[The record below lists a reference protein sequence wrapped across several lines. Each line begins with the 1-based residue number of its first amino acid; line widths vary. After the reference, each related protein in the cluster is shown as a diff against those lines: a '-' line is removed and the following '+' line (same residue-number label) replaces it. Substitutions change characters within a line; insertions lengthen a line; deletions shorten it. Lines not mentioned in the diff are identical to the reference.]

1 MMPMGDSGQP
11 APQSRTP
18 RPVRAA
24 LIGAAVTFLVF
35 LVILRVGVAY
45 SLVLT
50 ATAMLFAGVVAII
63 RGAMRR

>member
-1 MMPMGDSGQP
+1 MGESGGP

-24 LIGAAVTFLVF
+24 LIGAAVTFLLF
-35 LVILRVGVAY
+35 LVILRVGVAS

-50 ATAMLFAGVVAII
+50 ATALLFAGVVAII
-63 RGAMRR
+63 RSALRG